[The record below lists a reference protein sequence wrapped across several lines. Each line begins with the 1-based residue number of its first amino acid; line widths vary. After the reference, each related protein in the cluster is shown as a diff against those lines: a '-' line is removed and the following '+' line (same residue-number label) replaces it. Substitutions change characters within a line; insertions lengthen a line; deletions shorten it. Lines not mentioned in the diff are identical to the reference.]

1 MASIRK
7 HGAKWQAR
15 IQRRN
20 QPPLAKSFHSKADA
34 LRWARATESKLD
46 LGEFGPKPTALA
58 LRAGIQRYL
67 EEVTPQK
74 KGAPQELSRGR
85 QIARLGLTSKPMDQ
99 ITPQEIATYRDARL
113 AQVSANTVRL
123 ELAFISVV
131 YEQARS
137 EWGIAVANPTRQIR
151 APRPGRARRRRLLPE
166 EEQALMTACEQSR
179 AAYLPTLVIL
189 ALETA
194 ARFGELVNLSWQNID
209 LTRRTARLLDTK
221 NGDDR
226 LIPLSERAR
235 KAILALP
242 KAKNGR
248 IFTAA
253 YGSIKTAFR
262 VALKAARK
270 NSDGKL
276 LNDFRFHDI
285 RHEAVSRLFEHGL
298 NAFEVALISGH
309 KTMPMLARYTHP
321 LFQTV
326 VGKLAHPRPA
336 DDRPGL

>member
-20 QPPLAKSFHSKADA
+20 QPPIAKSFHSKADA

-46 LGEFGPKPTALA
+46 LGEFGPKPTALT
-58 LRAGIQRYL
+58 LRMAIQRYL
-67 EEVTPQK
+67 EEVTPKK

-85 QIARLGLTSKPMDQ
+85 QIARLGFTLKAMDQ
-99 ITPQEIATYRDARL
+99 ITPQEIATLRDQRL
-113 AQVSANTVRL
+113 NQVSANTVRL

-131 YEQARS
+131 YEQAGS

-151 APRPGRARRRRLLPE
+151 APKPGRARRRRLLPE

-209 LTRRTARLLDTK
+209 LNRQTALLIDTK

-226 LIPLSERAR
+226 LVPLSERAVR
-235 KAILALP
+235 AISVLP
-242 KAKNGR
+242 KAKDGR

-262 VALKAARK
+262 VALKTVRR
-270 NSDGKL
+270 NSGGKL

-285 RHEAVSRLFEHGL
+285 RHEAVSRLFEQGL
-298 NAFEVALISGH
+298 NAFEVSMISGH
-309 KTMPMLARYTHP
+309 KTIQMLQRYTHP
-321 LFQTV
+321 LFETV
-326 VGKLAHPRPA
+326 ASKLAHPRA
-336 DDRPGL
+336 AVGATDL

>member
-7 HGAKWQAR
+7 HGSKWQAR

-20 QPPLAKSFHSKADA
+20 HPPIAKSFHSKADA
-34 LRWARATESKLD
+34 LRWARATESRLD
-46 LGEFGPKPTALA
+46 LGEFGPKPTALT
-58 LRAGIQRYL
+58 LRAAIQRYL

-85 QIARLGLTSKPMDQ
+85 QIARIGFTSKPMDQ
-99 ITPQEIATYRDARL
+99 ITPQEIATHRDDRL
-113 AQVSANTVRL
+113 SEVSANTVRL

-137 EWGIAVANPTRQIR
+137 EWGIDVPNPTRQIR
-151 APRPGRARRRRLLPE
+151 PPKPGRGRRRRLLPE
-166 EEQALMTACEQSR
+166 EEQALMAACDKSR
-179 AAYLPTLVIL
+179 AAYLTTLVVL

-194 ARFGELVNLSWQNID
+194 ARFGEIVNMRWENID
-209 LTRRTARLLDTK
+209 FNRRTALLVDTK

-235 KAILALP
+235 KAVLALP
-242 KAKNGR
+242 KTADGR

-262 VALKAARK
+262 VALKTAQK
-270 NSDGKL
+270 NSGGKL
-276 LNDFRFHDI
+276 LHDFRFHDI
-285 RHEAVSRLFEHGL
+285 RHEAVSRLFEQGL
-298 NAFEVALISGH
+298 NAFEVGLISGH
-309 KTMPMLARYTHP
+309 KTMPMLVRYTHP

-326 VGKLAHPRPA
+326 VGKLAPA
-336 DDRPGL
+336 P